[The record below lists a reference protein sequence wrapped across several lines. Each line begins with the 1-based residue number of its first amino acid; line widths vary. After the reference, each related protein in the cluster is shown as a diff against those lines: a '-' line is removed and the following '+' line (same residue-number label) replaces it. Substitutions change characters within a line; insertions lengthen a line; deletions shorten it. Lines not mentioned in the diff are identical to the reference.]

1 LKTRISLMGALE
13 EKVARLPL
21 EQQREVDDFVDYLLR
36 KSATAYPVTSR
47 GASVINELQQS
58 GHQAPESPAEKQ
70 NGPLILAEETHIP
83 RGREILPDYP
93 NYDENLSPGER
104 KESSRAPKR
113 KLKEPGKLL
122 DWID

>member
-1 LKTRISLMGALE
+1 MGALE

-36 KSATAYPVTSR
+36 KSATVYPVTPP
-47 GASVINELQQS
+47 GASIINELQQS
-58 GHQAPESPAEKQ
+58 GPQAPEPPAERK
-70 NGPLILAEETHIP
+70 NGPLILAEETHIQ

-93 NYDENLSPGER
+93 NYDEKLVPGEG
-104 KESSRAPKR
+104 KERSQAPKR